1 MTSARTLHEQRQ
13 EGDEEH
19 EEDGDDTVL
28 NPIEDRDEVVAVGLA
43 DEDIALRVYPADGEL
58 LVEGTKVKDCR
69 ESVPRMINATSL
81 NTHQ

>member
-19 EEDGDDTVL
+19 QEDGDDTVL
-28 NPIEDRDEVVAVGLA
+28 DPIEDRDEVVAVGLA